1 MIKKPKVK
9 KLEVLGTMIG
19 AWMAVVILAYPVAW
33 FVSGVTVSGR
43 CSVPTPD
50 IVIDCANAQIRA
62 GRIKTGIMGLAGL
75 AGLWV
80 ALVAGQGEYERQRRG

>member
-1 MIKKPKVK
+1 MIKAKVK
-9 KLEVLGTMIG
+9 KLEIFGTMIG
-19 AWMAVVILAYPVAW
+19 TWTLAVIVAYPVAW

-50 IVIDCANAQIRA
+50 IVVECSHAQLRAN
-62 GRIKTGIMGLAGL
+62 RIFNAIMGLAGVS
-75 AGLWV
+75 GLGV